1 MKKINNDVAKVT
13 DTSKIQDGDASNHRE
28 IGNDNK

>member
-13 DTSKIQDGDASNHRE
+13 DTSKTQDSDAPNHRE